1 MAVPMVMKRRRA
13 AWCPRCDELRT
24 ARAGTRCPACGSTLL
39 PVPTG
44 ERPAGGGWRAA
55 AGAERLRALFPA
67 IRTLGTGLVVVA
79 VVAGAFAAGRATQ
92 ATPAAVQAAPSTT
105 EPDTGQ
111 PDQGLATRGDSFYN
125 WPSRQ
130 RAGLTLTTVPG
141 GIGDLAAV
149 AAMTVQGVTVAS
161 RLDELAK
168 GTLVDPHLSASDVR
182 PPPATCGGCRLD
194 VRCTRCRTM
203 RVVAF
208 AYRHADVVV
217 VLAPK
222 GPRPA
227 SVLGGGSPQV
237 LVSDDLTSS
246 DVQPAVSA
254 APDGTTAV
262 RFEARAL
269 DVGGGAR
276 RAHGFSI
283 DVQDNLAREV
293 QGPWQMSTQP

>member
-1 MAVPMVMKRRRA
+1 
-13 AWCPRCDELRT
+13 
-24 ARAGTRCPACGSTLL
+24 
-39 PVPTG
+39 
-44 ERPAGGGWRAA
+44 
-55 AGAERLRALFPA
+55 
-67 IRTLGTGLVVVA
+67 GLVVVA

-130 RAGLTLTTVPG
+130 RAGLTLTLERIEVSERRTTITVGVGGLGQGQSIAGLHGITVTDRAGRQLLGTGPAEPADTERDAGGDQHVARVTVPG